1 MNKSKINDFIN
12 VWAEV
17 VGLTG
22 EENKKYIN
30 FIKTDIARRCEMY
43 EKEVPSISTKDDACT
58 AYIIK
63 PVNNQYS
70 FEDFL
75 LNRLM
80 LGLREVSFIGALE
93 GNGGEYIAENKL
105 LNVNT
110 SAITSLANNKA
121 ARHVGLQGK
130 SVQIVQKTIE
140 HELGHCYKSLFN
152 DGFKAPLGNGREQ
165 DEMYKK
171 LIEALSK
178 FENGKY
184 ASQIKSLKE
193 FDLEE
198 HSSVVKTGVND
209 SRASYSYDSRFE
221 WIDELLNET
230 EALELTKSNDVHDT
244 WPLQDENGRDS
255 SSGNY
260 VNVYNYLSGYRPFTG
275 YGPIF
280 KALLGKEN
288 TFRAE
293 YISSRDIFKQFDQ
306 EYSDIVQDVWGLD
319 PQKYPP
325 IKCIFIDFDDLIKN
339 KDFDE
344 NIMLKLDE
352 FFAKCYERKVE
363 KAMAQ
368 SNGNL
373 SPELRE
379 KTLREIE
386 TFQSRLT
393 TNDDP
398 KKRDTLAHNV
408 IFNNIRTRVNE
419 LSIQNSQSEIMAG
432 EESQQQGDAQQNNE
446 QSEKADSPKMKF
458 VKGFIQAYDDTEEE
472 YQYEKRANDD
482 LGDIKRLQDIIE
494 TNGMNRMLTSDLEE
508 KLIGRPGDADFKV
521 QYSQKQVSAMARL
534 LKVAQLLTESRKLN
548 PEGRNYLEEFT
559 NIPDIEY
566 KLKQMREDFKDENS
580 YMYELRQRAKDN
592 RANGTIPSY
601 PPTPAEIDA
610 SDSPAPEIQQG
621 TMKQSKGISIGDV
634 KATIS
639 KGKITTQE
647 TQNVTQD
654 IKKMKEI
661 KKIQDMQ
668 KTGQA
673 LTPEQKLLLDEH
685 IRQTQQAQIQFQQR
699 QAKKNSKENGIQI
712 HC

>member
-22 EENKKYIN
+22 EENKKYRN
-30 FIKTDIARRCEMY
+30 FIKTDIARRCAMY
-43 EKEVPSISTKDDACT
+43 EQTIPNISTKDDSCN

-63 PVNNQYS
+63 PVNGQYS

-80 LGLREVSFIGALE
+80 LGLRDVSFIGALE
-93 GNGGEYIAENKL
+93 GNGGEYIAADKT

-110 SAITSLANNKA
+110 GTIDFLARDKA
-121 ARHVGLQGK
+121 RRHTGLQGK
-130 SVQIVQKTIE
+130 NVQIVQKTIE

-171 LIEALSK
+171 LIDALSK

-184 ASQIKSLKE
+184 ASQIKSLKD

-198 HSSVVKTGVND
+198 YSSVIKTGISD
-209 SRASYSYDSRFE
+209 SKVTYGYDARFG

-230 EALELTKSNDVHDT
+230 EALELTNSNDVHDT

-255 SSGNY
+255 VSGNY
-260 VNVYNYLSGYRPFTG
+260 VNVYNYLSGYRSFTG
-275 YGPIF
+275 YGPIL
-280 KALLGKEN
+280 KSLLGKEN

-293 YISSRDIFKQFDQ
+293 YISSVDIFKQFDQ
-306 EYSDIVQDVWGLD
+306 EYADIVKDVWGLD

-325 IKCIFIDFDDLIKN
+325 MKCIFMDFDDLLNN
-339 KDFDE
+339 KPFDE

-363 KAMAQ
+363 KVMAQ
-368 SNGNL
+368 GNGNL

-379 KTLREIE
+379 STLREIE

-393 TNDDP
+393 TNDNP
-398 KKRDTLAHNV
+398 NKREALNHNV
-408 IFNNIRTRVNE
+408 IFSNLRTKINE
-419 LSIQNSQSEIMAG
+419 LSIQNSQPEFTENDKPQKQ
-432 EESQQQGDAQQNNE
+432 EESQQDNH
-446 QSEKADSPKMKF
+446 QSRKTDSPKMKF

-482 LGDIKRLQDIIE
+482 VMDIKRLQEIIE
-494 TNGMNRMLTSDLEE
+494 TNGMNRMLTVDLDG
-508 KLIGRPGDADFKV
+508 KWIGRPSDEDFKV
-521 QYSQKQVSAMARL
+521 QYSQKQVSAMVRL
-534 LKVAQLLTESRKLN
+534 LKVAQLLTESTKLN

-566 KLKQMREDFKDENS
+566 KLKQMQADFKDENS
-580 YMYELRQRAKDN
+580 YMYDLRQRARNN
-592 RANGTIPSY
+592 RANGNIPSY
-601 PPTPAEIDA
+601 PPTPAEIYATDN
-610 SDSPAPEIQQG
+610 PTPEIQQD
-621 TMKQSKGISIGDV
+621 TMEQSKNISINNV
-634 KATIS
+634 KSSIS
-639 KGKITTQE
+639 KGKVTTQE
-647 TQNVTQD
+647 TQSATQD
-654 IKKMKEI
+654 MKKLMEI
-661 KKIQDMQ
+661 KRLQIMQ
-668 KTGQA
+668 RTGQT
-673 LTPEQKLLLDEH
+673 LTPEQKQLLDEH
-685 IRQTQQAQIQFQQR
+685 IRQTNEAQVRFRNQQDQ
-699 QAKKNSKENGIQI
+699 KKSKGLSL
-712 HC
+712 

>member
-1 MNKSKINDFIN
+1 MNKGKINDFIN

-22 EENKKYIN
+22 EENKKYRN
-30 FIKTDIARRCEMY
+30 FIKTDIARRCAMY
-43 EKEVPSISTKDDACT
+43 EQAIPTISTKDDSCN

-63 PVNNQYS
+63 PVNGQYS

-80 LGLREVSFIGALE
+80 LGLRDVSFIGALE
-93 GNGGEYIAENKL
+93 GNGGEYIAADKT

-110 SAITSLANNKA
+110 ETIDSLARDKA
-121 ARHVGLQGK
+121 KRHTGLQGK
-130 SVQIVQKTIE
+130 NVQIVQKTIE

-171 LIEALSK
+171 LIDALSK

-184 ASQIKSLKE
+184 ASQIKSLKD

-198 HSSVVKTGVND
+198 YSSVIKTGVSD
-209 SRASYSYDSRFE
+209 SKVTYDYDARFG

-230 EALELTKSNDVHDT
+230 EALELTNSNDIHDT
-244 WPLQDENGRDS
+244 WPLQDENGRDLV
-255 SSGNY
+255 SGNY
-260 VNVYNYLSGYRPFTG
+260 VNVYNYLSGYRSFTG
-275 YGPIF
+275 YGPIL
-280 KALLGKEN
+280 KSLLGKEN

-293 YISSRDIFKQFDQ
+293 YISSVDVFKQFDQ
-306 EYSDIVQDVWGLD
+306 EYADIVQDVWGLD

-325 IKCIFIDFDDLIKN
+325 MKCIFMDFDDLLNN
-339 KDFDE
+339 KPFDE

-363 KAMAQ
+363 KVMAQ
-368 SNGNL
+368 GNGNL

-379 KTLREIE
+379 QTLREIE

-398 KKRDTLAHNV
+398 NKRDALAHNV
-408 IFNNIRTRVNE
+408 IFNNLKTRINE
-419 LSIQNSQSEIMAG
+419 LSIQNSQPKITEDDK
-432 EESQQQGDAQQNNE
+432 SQQQEEAQQDNY
-446 QSEKADSPKMKF
+446 QSGRTNSPKMKF

-482 LGDIKRLQDIIE
+482 VMDIKRLQEIIE
-494 TNGMNRMLTSDLEE
+494 TNGMNRMLTVDLDG
-508 KLIGRPGDADFKV
+508 KWIGRLGDEDFKV

-566 KLKQMREDFKDENS
+566 KLKQMKADFKDENS
-580 YMYELRQRAKDN
+580 YMYDLRQRARNN
-592 RANGTIPSY
+592 RANGNTPSY
-601 PPTPAEIDA
+601 PPTPAEINA
-610 SDSPAPEIQQG
+610 SDSLTPEIQQD
-621 TMKQSKGISIGDV
+621 TIEQSKGISISNV
-634 KATIS
+634 KSSIS
-639 KGKITTQE
+639 KEKVTTQE
-647 TQNVTQD
+647 IQSATQD
-654 IKKMKEI
+654 IKKLMEI
-661 KKIQDMQ
+661 KRLQIIQR
-668 KTGQA
+668 TGQT
-673 LTPEQKLLLDEH
+673 LTPEQKQLLDEH
-685 IRQTQQAQIQFQQR
+685 IRQTNEAQVRFRNQQNQ
-699 QAKKNSKENGIQI
+699 KKSNGLSL
-712 HC
+712 

>member
-1 MNKSKINDFIN
+1 MNKGKINDFIN

-22 EENKKYIN
+22 EENKKYRN
-30 FIKTDIARRCEMY
+30 FIKTDIARRCVMY
-43 EKEVPSISTKDDACT
+43 EQAIPTISTKDDSCN

-63 PVNNQYS
+63 PVNGQYS

-80 LGLREVSFIGALE
+80 LGLRDVSFIGALE
-93 GNGGEYIAENKL
+93 GNGGEYIAADKT

-110 SAITSLANNKA
+110 ETIDSLARDKA
-121 ARHVGLQGK
+121 KRHTGLQGK
-130 SVQIVQKTIE
+130 NVQIVQKTIE

-171 LIEALSK
+171 LIDALSK

-184 ASQIKSLKE
+184 ASQIKSLKD

-198 HSSVVKTGVND
+198 YSSVIKTGVSD
-209 SRASYSYDSRFE
+209 SKVTYDYDTRFG

-230 EALELTKSNDVHDT
+230 EALELTNSNDIHDT

-255 SSGNY
+255 VSGNY
-260 VNVYNYLSGYRPFTG
+260 VNVYNYLSGYRSFTG
-275 YGPIF
+275 YGPIL
-280 KALLGKEN
+280 KSLLGKEN

-293 YISSRDIFKQFDQ
+293 YISSVDVFKQFDQ
-306 EYSDIVQDVWGLD
+306 EYADIVQDVWGLD
-319 PQKYPP
+319 PKKYPP
-325 IKCIFIDFDDLIKN
+325 MKCIFMDFDDLLNN
-339 KDFDE
+339 KPFDE

-363 KAMAQ
+363 KVMAQ
-368 SNGNL
+368 GNGNL
-373 SPELRE
+373 SPDLRE
-379 KTLREIE
+379 QTLREIE
-386 TFQSRLT
+386 TFQARLT

-398 KKRDTLAHNV
+398 NKRDALAHNV
-408 IFNNIRTRVNE
+408 IFNNLKTRINE
-419 LSIQNSQSEIMAG
+419 LSIQNSQPKITEDDKSQKQ
-432 EESQQQGDAQQNNE
+432 EEAQQDNY
-446 QSEKADSPKMKF
+446 QSGRTDSPKMKF

-482 LGDIKRLQDIIE
+482 VMDIKRLQEIIE
-494 TNGMNRMLTSDLEE
+494 TNGMNRMLTVDLDG
-508 KLIGRPGDADFKV
+508 KWIGRLGDEDFKV

-566 KLKQMREDFKDENS
+566 KLKQMKADFKDENS
-580 YMYELRQRAKDN
+580 YMYDLRQRARNN
-592 RANGTIPSY
+592 RANGNTPSY
-601 PPTPAEIDA
+601 PPTPAEINA
-610 SDSPAPEIQQG
+610 SDSLTPEIQQD
-621 TMKQSKGISIGDV
+621 TIEQSKGISISNV
-634 KATIS
+634 KSSIS
-639 KGKITTQE
+639 KGKVTTQE
-647 TQNVTQD
+647 TQSATQD
-654 IKKMKEI
+654 IKKLMEI
-661 KKIQDMQ
+661 KRLQIIQR
-668 KTGQA
+668 TGQT
-673 LTPEQKLLLDEH
+673 LTPEQKQLLDEH
-685 IRQTQQAQIQFQQR
+685 IRQTNEAQVRFRNQQNQ
-699 QAKKNSKENGIQI
+699 KKSNGLSL
-712 HC
+712 

>member
-1 MNKSKINDFIN
+1 MNKEKINDFVN

-22 EENKKYIN
+22 EENKKYRN
-30 FIKTDIARRCEMY
+30 FIKTDIARRCAMY
-43 EKEVPSISTKDDACT
+43 EQTIPTISTKDDSCN

-63 PVNNQYS
+63 PVNEQYS

-80 LGLREVSFIGALE
+80 LGLRDVSFIGALE
-93 GNGGEYIAENKL
+93 GNGGEYIAADKN

-110 SAITSLANNKA
+110 STLDSLARDKA
-121 ARHVGLQGK
+121 KRHTGLQGK
-130 SVQIVQKTIE
+130 NVQIVQKTIE

-171 LIEALSK
+171 LIDALSK

-184 ASQIKSLKE
+184 ASQIKSLKD
-193 FDLEE
+193 FDLQEY
-198 HSSVVKTGVND
+198 SSVIKTGVSD
-209 SRASYSYDSRFE
+209 SKVTYDYDARFG

-230 EALELTKSNDVHDT
+230 EALELTNSNDVHAI

-260 VNVYNYLSGYRPFTG
+260 VNVYNYLSGYRSFTG
-275 YGPIF
+275 YGSIL
-280 KALLGKEN
+280 KSLLGKEN

-293 YISSRDIFKQFDQ
+293 YISSVDIFKQFDQ
-306 EYSDIVQDVWGLD
+306 EYADIVKDVWGLD

-325 IKCIFIDFDDLIKN
+325 MKCIFMDFDDLLNN
-339 KDFDE
+339 KPFDE

-363 KAMAQ
+363 KVMAQ
-368 SNGNL
+368 GNGNL

-379 KTLREIE
+379 STLREIE

-398 KKRDTLAHNV
+398 NKRGALEHNV
-408 IFNNIRTRVNE
+408 IFSNLRTKINE
-419 LSIQNSQSEIMAG
+419 LSIQNSQPEFA
-432 EESQQQGDAQQNNE
+432 ENDKPQQQEEAQQDNH
-446 QSEKADSPKMKF
+446 QSGKTDSPKMKF

-482 LGDIKRLQDIIE
+482 VMDIKRLQEIIE
-494 TNGMNRMLTSDLEE
+494 TNGMNRMLTVDLDG
-508 KLIGRPGDADFKV
+508 KWIGRPSDEDFKV
-521 QYSQKQVSAMARL
+521 QYSQKQVSAMVRL
-534 LKVAQLLTESRKLN
+534 LKVAQLLTESTKLN

-566 KLKQMREDFKDENS
+566 KLKQMQADLKDENS
-580 YMYELRQRAKDN
+580 YMYDLRQRARNN
-592 RANGTIPSY
+592 RANENIPSY

-610 SDSPAPEIQQG
+610 SDNPIPEIQQD
-621 TMKQSKGISIGDV
+621 TMEQSKNISISNV
-634 KATIS
+634 KSSIS
-639 KGKITTQE
+639 KGKVTTQE
-647 TQNVTQD
+647 TQSATQD
-654 IKKMKEI
+654 MKKLMEI
-661 KKIQDMQ
+661 KRLQIMQ
-668 KTGQA
+668 RTGQT
-673 LTPEQKLLLDEH
+673 LTPEQKQLLDEH
-685 IRQTQQAQIQFQQR
+685 IRQTNEAQVRFRNQQDQ
-699 QAKKNSKENGIQI
+699 KKSKGLSL
-712 HC
+712 

>member
-1 MNKSKINDFIN
+1 MNKGKINDFIN

-22 EENKKYIN
+22 EENKKYRN
-30 FIKTDIARRCEMY
+30 FIKTDIARRCAMY
-43 EKEVPSISTKDDACT
+43 EQAISTISTKDDSCN

-63 PVNNQYS
+63 PVNGQYS

-80 LGLREVSFIGALE
+80 LGLRDVRFIGALE
-93 GNGGEYIAENKL
+93 GNGGEYIAADKT

-110 SAITSLANNKA
+110 ETIDSLARDKA
-121 ARHVGLQGK
+121 KRHTGLQGK
-130 SVQIVQKTIE
+130 NVQIVQKTIE

-171 LIEALSK
+171 LIDALSK

-184 ASQIKSLKE
+184 ASQIKSLKD

-198 HSSVVKTGVND
+198 YSSVIKTGVSD
-209 SRASYSYDSRFE
+209 SKVTYDYDARFG

-230 EALELTKSNDVHDT
+230 EALELTNSNDIHDT
-244 WPLQDENGRDS
+244 WPLQDENGRDLV
-255 SSGNY
+255 SGNY
-260 VNVYNYLSGYRPFTG
+260 VNVYNYLSGYRSFTG
-275 YGPIF
+275 YGPIL
-280 KALLGKEN
+280 KSLLGKEN

-293 YISSRDIFKQFDQ
+293 YISSVDVFKQFDQ
-306 EYSDIVQDVWGLD
+306 EYADIVQDVWGLD

-325 IKCIFIDFDDLIKN
+325 MKCIFMDFDDLLNN
-339 KDFDE
+339 KPFDE

-363 KAMAQ
+363 KVMAQ
-368 SNGNL
+368 GNGNL

-379 KTLREIE
+379 QTLREIE

-398 KKRDTLAHNV
+398 NKRDALAHNV
-408 IFNNIRTRVNE
+408 IFNNLKTRINE
-419 LSIQNSQSEIMAG
+419 LSIQNSQPKITEDDK
-432 EESQQQGDAQQNNE
+432 SQQQEEAQQDNY
-446 QSEKADSPKMKF
+446 QSGRTNSPKMKF

-482 LGDIKRLQDIIE
+482 VMDIKRLQEIIE
-494 TNGMNRMLTSDLEE
+494 TNGMNRMLTVDLDG
-508 KLIGRPGDADFKV
+508 KWIGRLGDEDFKV

-566 KLKQMREDFKDENS
+566 KLKQMKADFKDENS
-580 YMYELRQRAKDN
+580 YMYDLRQRARNN
-592 RANGTIPSY
+592 RANGNTPSY
-601 PPTPAEIDA
+601 PPTPAEINA
-610 SDSPAPEIQQG
+610 SDSLTPEIQQD
-621 TMKQSKGISIGDV
+621 TIEQSKGISISNV
-634 KATIS
+634 KSSIS
-639 KGKITTQE
+639 KGKVTTQE
-647 TQNVTQD
+647 TQSATQD
-654 IKKMKEI
+654 IKKLMEI
-661 KKIQDMQ
+661 KRLQIIQR
-668 KTGQA
+668 TGQT
-673 LTPEQKLLLDEH
+673 LTPEQKQLLDEH
-685 IRQTQQAQIQFQQR
+685 IRQTNEAQVRFRNQQNQ
-699 QAKKNSKENGIQI
+699 KKSNGLSL
-712 HC
+712 

>member
-22 EENKKYIN
+22 DENKKYRN

-43 EKEVPSISTKDDACT
+43 EQTIPTISTKDDSCN

-63 PVNNQYS
+63 PVNGEYS

-80 LGLREVSFIGALE
+80 LGFREVSFTGALE
-93 GNGGEYIAENKL
+93 GNGGEYIAADKT
-105 LNVNT
+105 LNVNAGT
-110 SAITSLANNKA
+110 IESLAKDKA
-121 ARHVGLQGK
+121 KRHTGLQGK
-130 SVQIVQKTIE
+130 NVQIVQKTIE

-171 LIEALSK
+171 LIDALSK

-184 ASQIKSLKE
+184 ASQIKSIKD

-198 HSSVVKTGVND
+198 YSSVIKTGVND
-209 SRASYSYDSRFE
+209 SRVTYSYDSRMS
-221 WIDELLNET
+221 WVDELLNET
-230 EALELTKSNDVHDT
+230 EALELTNSNDVHEI

-255 SSGNY
+255 ASGNY
-260 VNVYNYLSGYRPFTG
+260 VNVYNYLSGYRSFTG
-275 YGPIF
+275 YGQIL
-280 KALLGKEN
+280 KSLLGKEN

-293 YISSRDIFKQFDQ
+293 YISSVDIFKQFDQ
-306 EYSDIVQDVWGLD
+306 EYADIVQDVWGLD

-325 IKCIFIDFDDLIKN
+325 MKCIFMDFDDLLNN
-339 KDFDE
+339 KHFDE

-363 KAMAQ
+363 KVMAQ
-368 SNGNL
+368 SNGTL
-373 SPELRE
+373 SPELKE
-379 KTLREIE
+379 ATLKEIE

-398 KKRDTLAHNV
+398 NKRESLAHNV
-408 IFNNIRTRVNE
+408 IFNNLRTRINE
-419 LSIQNSQSEIMAG
+419 LSIQNNQPEIV
-432 EESQQQGDAQQNNE
+432 EDDKSQQQEEVVQQDNQ
-446 QSEKADSPKMKF
+446 QSGKTDSQKMKF
-458 VKGFIQAYDDTEEE
+458 IKGFIQAYDDTEEE

-482 LGDIKRLQDIIE
+482 VMDIKRLQEIIE
-494 TNGMNRMLTSDLEE
+494 TNGMNRMLTVDLDG
-508 KLIGRPGDADFKV
+508 KWIGRPDEEDFKV

-534 LKVAQLLTESRKLN
+534 LKVAQLLTESKKLN
-548 PEGRNYLEEFT
+548 PDGRNYLEEFT

-566 KLKQMREDFKDENS
+566 KLKQMKADFKDENS

-592 RANGTIPSY
+592 RVNGTIPSY
-601 PPTPAEIDA
+601 PPTPAEIEA
-610 SDSPAPEIQQG
+610 SDSPAQEIKQDG
-621 TMKQSKGISIGDV
+621 MEQSKGISIGNV
-634 KATIS
+634 KSSIS
-639 KGKITTQE
+639 KSKVTTQE
-647 TQNVTQD
+647 TQNAMQD
-654 IKKMKEI
+654 MKKLMEI
-661 KKIQDMQ
+661 KRLQIMQ
-668 KTGQA
+668 RTGQT
-673 LTPEQKLLLDEH
+673 LTPEQKQLLDEH
-685 IRQTQQAQIQFQQR
+685 IRQTNEAQVRFKSQQDQ
-699 QAKKNSKENGIQI
+699 KKSKGLSL
-712 HC
+712 

>member
-22 EENKKYIN
+22 EENKKYRN

-43 EKEVPSISTKDDACT
+43 EQTIPTISTKDDSCN

-63 PVNNQYS
+63 PVNGQYS

-80 LGLREVSFIGALE
+80 LGLREVSFRGALE
-93 GNGGEYIAENKL
+93 GNGGEYVAHDKS
-105 LNVNT
+105 LNINEGELD
-110 SAITSLANNKA
+110 SLAKEKA
-121 ARHVGLQGK
+121 TRHKGLQGK
-130 SVQIVQKTIE
+130 NVQIIQKTIE
-140 HELGHCYKSLFN
+140 HELGHCYKSLFTN
-152 DGFKAPLGNGREQ
+152 GFKAPLGKGREQ

-171 LIEALSK
+171 LIVALSK
-178 FENGKY
+178 FESGKY
-184 ASQIKSLKE
+184 ASQIKSLKD
-193 FDLEE
+193 FDLE
-198 HSSVVKTGVND
+198 SDSDVIKTGVGD
-209 SRASYSYDSRFE
+209 SRASYSGDSRFT
-221 WIDELLNET
+221 WIDEVLNET
-230 EALELTKSNDVHDT
+230 EALELTNSNDVHEI
-244 WPLQDENGRDS
+244 WHLQDENGRDS

-275 YGPIF
+275 YGPIL
-280 KALLGKEN
+280 KSLLGKEN

-293 YISSRDIFKQFDQ
+293 YISSVDIFKQFDQ
-306 EYSDIVQDVWGLD
+306 EYADIVQDVWGLD

-325 IKCIFIDFDDLIKN
+325 MKCIFMDFDDIRSRKH
-339 KDFDE
+339 FDE

-363 KAMAQ
+363 KIMAQ
-368 SNGNL
+368 GNL

-379 KTLREIE
+379 STLKEIE

-398 KKRDTLAHNV
+398 NKRDALAHNV
-408 IFNNIRTRVNE
+408 IFNNIITRINE
-419 LSIQNSQSEIMAG
+419 ISIQNSQPDIIVDNK
-432 EESQQQGDAQQNNE
+432 SQQQGVAQQDNQ
-446 QSEKADSPKMKF
+446 QSGKTDSPKMKF

-482 LGDIKRLQDIIE
+482 LMDIKRLQEIIE
-494 TNGMNRMLTSDLEE
+494 TNGMNRMLTVDLDG
-508 KLIGRPGDADFKV
+508 KWIGRPGDEDFKV

-534 LKVAQLLTESRKLN
+534 LKVAQLLTESKKLN
-548 PEGRNYLEEFT
+548 PDGRNYLEEFT

-566 KLKQMREDFKDENS
+566 KLKQMKDDFKDENS
-580 YMYELRQRAKDN
+580 YMYDLRQRARDN

-601 PPTPAEIDA
+601 PPTLAEIDA
-610 SDSPAPEIQQG
+610 SDSPAPEIQQD
-621 TMKQSKGISIGDV
+621 TMEQSTGISIGDV
-634 KATIS
+634 KTSVS
-639 KGKITTQE
+639 KGKVTTQE
-647 TQNVTQD
+647 TQNATQD
-654 IKKMKEI
+654 MKKLMEI
-661 KKIQDMQ
+661 KRLQVMQ
-668 KTGQA
+668 RTGQA

-685 IRQTQQAQIQFQQR
+685 IRQTQQAQIQFQQG
-699 QAKKNSKENGIQI
+699 QDNKKRKDNGLVM
-712 HC
+712 

>member
-1 MNKSKINDFIN
+1 MNKEKINDFVN

-22 EENKKYIN
+22 EENKKYRN
-30 FIKTDIARRCEMY
+30 FIKTDIARRCAMY
-43 EKEVPSISTKDDACT
+43 EQTIPTISTKDDSCN

-63 PVNNQYS
+63 PVNEQYS

-80 LGLREVSFIGALE
+80 LGLRDVSFIGALE
-93 GNGGEYIAENKL
+93 GNGGEYIAADKN

-110 SAITSLANNKA
+110 STLDSLARDKA
-121 ARHVGLQGK
+121 KRHTGLQGK
-130 SVQIVQKTIE
+130 NVQIVQKTIE

-171 LIEALSK
+171 LIDALSK

-184 ASQIKSLKE
+184 ASQIKSLKD
-193 FDLEE
+193 FDLQEY
-198 HSSVVKTGVND
+198 SSVIKTGVSD
-209 SRASYSYDSRFE
+209 SKVTYDYDARFG

-230 EALELTKSNDVHDT
+230 EALELTNSNDVHAI

-260 VNVYNYLSGYRPFTG
+260 VNVYNYLSGYRSFTG
-275 YGPIF
+275 YGSIL
-280 KALLGKEN
+280 KSLLGKEN

-293 YISSRDIFKQFDQ
+293 YISSVDIFKQFDQ
-306 EYSDIVQDVWGLD
+306 EYADIVKDVWGLD

-325 IKCIFIDFDDLIKN
+325 MKCIFMDFDDLLNN
-339 KDFDE
+339 KPFDE

-363 KAMAQ
+363 KVMAQ
-368 SNGNL
+368 GNGNL

-379 KTLREIE
+379 STLREIE

-398 KKRDTLAHNV
+398 NKRGALEHNV
-408 IFNNIRTRVNE
+408 IFSNLRTKINE
-419 LSIQNSQSEIMAG
+419 LSIQNSQPEFA
-432 EESQQQGDAQQNNE
+432 ENDKPQQQEEAQQDNH
-446 QSEKADSPKMKF
+446 QSGKTDSPKMKF

-482 LGDIKRLQDIIE
+482 VMDIKRLQEIIE
-494 TNGMNRMLTSDLEE
+494 TNGMNRMLTVDLDG
-508 KLIGRPGDADFKV
+508 KWIGRPSDEDFKV
-521 QYSQKQVSAMARL
+521 QYSQKQVSAMVRL
-534 LKVAQLLTESRKLN
+534 LKVAQLLTESTKLN

-566 KLKQMREDFKDENS
+566 KLKQMQADLKDENS
-580 YMYELRQRAKDN
+580 YMYDLRQRARNN
-592 RANGTIPSY
+592 RANENIPSY
-601 PPTPAEIDA
+601 PPTSAEIDA
-610 SDSPAPEIQQG
+610 SDNPTPEIQQD
-621 TMKQSKGISIGDV
+621 TMEQSKNISISNV
-634 KATIS
+634 KSSIS
-639 KGKITTQE
+639 KGKVTTQE
-647 TQNVTQD
+647 TQSATQD
-654 IKKMKEI
+654 MKKLMEI
-661 KKIQDMQ
+661 KRLQIMQ
-668 KTGQA
+668 RTGQT
-673 LTPEQKLLLDEH
+673 LTPEQKQLLDEH
-685 IRQTQQAQIQFQQR
+685 IRQTNEAQVRFRNQQDQ
-699 QAKKNSKENGIQI
+699 KKSKGLSL
-712 HC
+712 

>member
-1 MNKSKINDFIN
+1 MNKGKINDFIN

-22 EENKKYIN
+22 EENKKYRN
-30 FIKTDIARRCEMY
+30 FIKTDIARRCAMY
-43 EKEVPSISTKDDACT
+43 EQAIPTISTKDDSCN

-63 PVNNQYS
+63 PVNGQYS

-80 LGLREVSFIGALE
+80 LGLRDVSFIGALE
-93 GNGGEYIAENKL
+93 GNGGEYIAADKT

-110 SAITSLANNKA
+110 ETIDSLARDKA
-121 ARHVGLQGK
+121 KRHTGLQGK
-130 SVQIVQKTIE
+130 NVQIVQKTIE

-171 LIEALSK
+171 LIDALSK

-184 ASQIKSLKE
+184 ASQIKSLKD

-198 HSSVVKTGVND
+198 YSSVIKTGVSD
-209 SRASYSYDSRFE
+209 SKVTYDYDARFG

-230 EALELTKSNDVHDT
+230 EALELTNSNDIHDT
-244 WPLQDENGRDS
+244 WPLQDENGRDLV
-255 SSGNY
+255 SGNY
-260 VNVYNYLSGYRPFTG
+260 VNVYNYLSGYRSFTG
-275 YGPIF
+275 YGPIL
-280 KALLGKEN
+280 KSLLGKEN

-293 YISSRDIFKQFDQ
+293 YISSVDVFKQFDQ
-306 EYSDIVQDVWGLD
+306 EYADIVQDVWGLD

-325 IKCIFIDFDDLIKN
+325 MKCIFMDFDDLLNN
-339 KDFDE
+339 KPFDE

-363 KAMAQ
+363 KVMAQ
-368 SNGNL
+368 GNGNL

-379 KTLREIE
+379 QTLREIE

-398 KKRDTLAHNV
+398 NKRDALAHNV
-408 IFNNIRTRVNE
+408 IFNNLKTRINE
-419 LSIQNSQSEIMAG
+419 LSIQNSQPKITEDDK
-432 EESQQQGDAQQNNE
+432 SQQQEEAQQDNY
-446 QSEKADSPKMKF
+446 QSGRTNSPKMKF

-482 LGDIKRLQDIIE
+482 VMDIKRLQEIIE
-494 TNGMNRMLTSDLEE
+494 TNGMNRMLTVDLDG
-508 KLIGRPGDADFKV
+508 KWIGRLGDEDFKV

-566 KLKQMREDFKDENS
+566 KLKQMKADFKDENS
-580 YMYELRQRAKDN
+580 YMYNLRQRARNN
-592 RANGTIPSY
+592 RANGNTPSY
-601 PPTPAEIDA
+601 PPTPAEINA
-610 SDSPAPEIQQG
+610 SDSLTPEIQQD
-621 TMKQSKGISIGDV
+621 TIEQSKGISISNV
-634 KATIS
+634 KSSIS
-639 KGKITTQE
+639 KGKVTTQE
-647 TQNVTQD
+647 IQSATQD
-654 IKKMKEI
+654 IKKLMEI
-661 KKIQDMQ
+661 KRLQIIQR
-668 KTGQA
+668 TGQT
-673 LTPEQKLLLDEH
+673 LTPEQKQLLDEH
-685 IRQTQQAQIQFQQR
+685 IRQTNEAQVRFRNQQNQ
-699 QAKKNSKENGIQI
+699 KKSNGLSL
-712 HC
+712 

>member
-22 EENKKYIN
+22 EENKKYRN
-30 FIKTDIARRCEMY
+30 FIKTDIARRCAMY
-43 EKEVPSISTKDDACT
+43 EQTIPNISTKDDSCN

-63 PVNNQYS
+63 PVNGQYS

-80 LGLREVSFIGALE
+80 LGLRDVSFIGALE
-93 GNGGEYIAENKL
+93 GNGGEYIVADKT

-110 SAITSLANNKA
+110 GTIDLLARDKA
-121 ARHVGLQGK
+121 KRHTGLQGK
-130 SVQIVQKTIE
+130 NVQIVQKTIE

-171 LIEALSK
+171 LIDALSK

-184 ASQIKSLKE
+184 ASQIKSLKD

-198 HSSVVKTGVND
+198 YSSVIKTGVSD
-209 SRASYSYDSRFE
+209 SKVTYGYDARFG

-230 EALELTKSNDVHDT
+230 EALELTNSNDVHDT

-255 SSGNY
+255 ASGNY
-260 VNVYNYLSGYRPFTG
+260 VNVYNYLSGYRSFTG
-275 YGPIF
+275 YGPIL
-280 KALLGKEN
+280 KSLLGKEN

-293 YISSRDIFKQFDQ
+293 YISSVDIFKQFDQ
-306 EYSDIVQDVWGLD
+306 EYADIVKDVWGLD

-325 IKCIFIDFDDLIKN
+325 MKCIFMDFDDLLNN
-339 KDFDE
+339 KPFDE

-363 KAMAQ
+363 KVMAQ
-368 SNGNL
+368 GNGNL

-379 KTLREIE
+379 STLREIE

-393 TNDDP
+393 TNDNPD
-398 KKRDTLAHNV
+398 KREALKHNV
-408 IFNNIRTRVNE
+408 IFSNLRTKINE
-419 LSIQNSQSEIMAG
+419 LSIQNSQPEFTENDKPQKQ
-432 EESQQQGDAQQNNE
+432 EESQQDNH
-446 QSEKADSPKMKF
+446 QSRKTDRPKMKF

-482 LGDIKRLQDIIE
+482 VMDIKRLQEIIE
-494 TNGMNRMLTSDLEE
+494 TNGMNRMLTVDLDG
-508 KLIGRPGDADFKV
+508 KWIGRPSDEDFKV
-521 QYSQKQVSAMARL
+521 QYSQKQVSAMVRL
-534 LKVAQLLTESRKLN
+534 LKVAQLLTESTKLN

-566 KLKQMREDFKDENS
+566 KLKQMQADFKDENS
-580 YMYELRQRAKDN
+580 YMYDLRQRARNN
-592 RANGTIPSY
+592 RANGNIPSY
-601 PPTPAEIDA
+601 PPTPAEIYATDN
-610 SDSPAPEIQQG
+610 PTPEIQQD
-621 TMKQSKGISIGDV
+621 TMEQSKNISINNV
-634 KATIS
+634 KSSIS
-639 KGKITTQE
+639 KGKVTTQE
-647 TQNVTQD
+647 TQSATQD
-654 IKKMKEI
+654 MKKLMEI
-661 KKIQDMQ
+661 KRLQIMQ
-668 KTGQA
+668 RTGQT
-673 LTPEQKLLLDEH
+673 LTPEQKQLLDEH
-685 IRQTQQAQIQFQQR
+685 IRQTNEAQVRFRNQQDQ
-699 QAKKNSKENGIQI
+699 KKSKGLSL
-712 HC
+712 

>member
-1 MNKSKINDFIN
+1 MNKGKINDFIN

-22 EENKKYIN
+22 EENKKYRN
-30 FIKTDIARRCEMY
+30 FIKTDIARRCAMY
-43 EKEVPSISTKDDACT
+43 EQAIPTISTKDDSCN

-63 PVNNQYS
+63 PVNGQYS

-80 LGLREVSFIGALE
+80 LGLRDVSFIGALE
-93 GNGGEYIAENKL
+93 GNGGEYIAADKT

-110 SAITSLANNKA
+110 ETIDSLARNKA
-121 ARHVGLQGK
+121 KRHTGLQGK
-130 SVQIVQKTIE
+130 NVQIVQKTIE

-171 LIEALSK
+171 LIDALSK

-184 ASQIKSLKE
+184 ASQIKSLKD

-198 HSSVVKTGVND
+198 YSSVIKTGVSD
-209 SRASYSYDSRFE
+209 SKVTYDYDARFG

-230 EALELTKSNDVHDT
+230 EALELTNSNDIHDT
-244 WPLQDENGRDS
+244 WPLQDENGRDLV
-255 SSGNY
+255 SGNY
-260 VNVYNYLSGYRPFTG
+260 VNVYNYLSGYRSFTG
-275 YGPIF
+275 YGPIL
-280 KALLGKEN
+280 KSLLGKEN

-293 YISSRDIFKQFDQ
+293 YISSVDVFKQFDQ
-306 EYSDIVQDVWGLD
+306 EYADIVQDVWGLD

-325 IKCIFIDFDDLIKN
+325 MKCIFMDFDDLLNN
-339 KDFDE
+339 KPFDE

-363 KAMAQ
+363 KVMAQ
-368 SNGNL
+368 GNGNL

-379 KTLREIE
+379 QTLREIE

-393 TNDDP
+393 TNDDTN
-398 KKRDTLAHNV
+398 KRDALAHNV
-408 IFNNIRTRVNE
+408 IFNNLKTRINE
-419 LSIQNSQSEIMAG
+419 LSIQNSQPKITEDDK
-432 EESQQQGDAQQNNE
+432 SQQQEEAQQDNY
-446 QSEKADSPKMKF
+446 QSGRTNSPKMKF

-482 LGDIKRLQDIIE
+482 VMDIKRLQEIIE
-494 TNGMNRMLTSDLEE
+494 TNGMNRMLTVDLDG
-508 KLIGRPGDADFKV
+508 KWIGRLGDEDFKV

-566 KLKQMREDFKDENS
+566 KLKQMKADFKDENS
-580 YMYELRQRAKDN
+580 YMYNLRQRARNN
-592 RANGTIPSY
+592 RANGNTPSY
-601 PPTPAEIDA
+601 PPTPAEINA
-610 SDSPAPEIQQG
+610 SDSLTPEIQQD
-621 TMKQSKGISIGDV
+621 TIEQSKGISISNV
-634 KATIS
+634 KSSIS
-639 KGKITTQE
+639 KGKVTTQE
-647 TQNVTQD
+647 IQSATQD
-654 IKKMKEI
+654 IKKLMEI
-661 KKIQDMQ
+661 KRLQIIQR
-668 KTGQA
+668 TGQT
-673 LTPEQKLLLDEH
+673 LTPEQKQLLDEH
-685 IRQTQQAQIQFQQR
+685 IRQTNEAQVRFRNQQNQ
-699 QAKKNSKENGIQI
+699 KKSNGLSL
-712 HC
+712 

>member
-1 MNKSKINDFIN
+1 MNKGKINDFIN

-22 EENKKYIN
+22 EENKKYRN
-30 FIKTDIARRCEMY
+30 FIKTDIARRCAMY
-43 EKEVPSISTKDDACT
+43 EQAIPTISTKDDSCN

-63 PVNNQYS
+63 PVNGQYS

-80 LGLREVSFIGALE
+80 LGLRDVSFIGALE
-93 GNGGEYIAENKL
+93 GNGGEYIAADKT

-110 SAITSLANNKA
+110 ETIDSLARDKA
-121 ARHVGLQGK
+121 KRHTGLQGK
-130 SVQIVQKTIE
+130 NVQIVQKTIE

-171 LIEALSK
+171 LIDALSK

-184 ASQIKSLKE
+184 ASQIKSLKD

-198 HSSVVKTGVND
+198 YSSVIKTGVSD
-209 SRASYSYDSRFE
+209 SKVTYDYDARFG

-230 EALELTKSNDVHDT
+230 EALELTNSNDIHDT
-244 WPLQDENGRDS
+244 WPLQDENGRDLV
-255 SSGNY
+255 SGNY
-260 VNVYNYLSGYRPFTG
+260 VNVYNYLSGYRSFTG
-275 YGPIF
+275 YGPIL
-280 KALLGKEN
+280 KSLLGKEN

-293 YISSRDIFKQFDQ
+293 YISSVDVFKQFDQ
-306 EYSDIVQDVWGLD
+306 EYADIVQDVWGLD

-325 IKCIFIDFDDLIKN
+325 MKCIFMDFDDLLNN
-339 KDFDE
+339 KPFDE

-363 KAMAQ
+363 KVMAQ
-368 SNGNL
+368 GNGNL

-379 KTLREIE
+379 QTLREIE

-398 KKRDTLAHNV
+398 NKRDALAHNV
-408 IFNNIRTRVNE
+408 IFNNLKTRINE
-419 LSIQNSQSEIMAG
+419 LSIQNSQPKITEDDKSLQQ
-432 EESQQQGDAQQNNE
+432 EEAQQDNYQSGRTNN
-446 QSEKADSPKMKF
+446 PKMKF

-482 LGDIKRLQDIIE
+482 VMDIKRLQEIIE
-494 TNGMNRMLTSDLEE
+494 TNGMNRMLTVDLDG
-508 KLIGRPGDADFKV
+508 KWIGRLGDEDFKV

-566 KLKQMREDFKDENS
+566 KLKQMKADFKDENS
-580 YMYELRQRAKDN
+580 YMYDLRQRARNN
-592 RANGTIPSY
+592 RANGNTPSY
-601 PPTPAEIDA
+601 PPTPAEINA
-610 SDSPAPEIQQG
+610 SDSLTPEIQQD
-621 TMKQSKGISIGDV
+621 TIEQSKGISISNV
-634 KATIS
+634 KSSIS
-639 KGKITTQE
+639 KGKVTTQE
-647 TQNVTQD
+647 IQSATQD
-654 IKKMKEI
+654 IKKLMEI
-661 KKIQDMQ
+661 KRLQIIQR
-668 KTGQA
+668 TGQT
-673 LTPEQKLLLDEH
+673 LTPEQKQLLDEH
-685 IRQTQQAQIQFQQR
+685 IRQTNEAQVRFRNQQNQ
-699 QAKKNSKENGIQI
+699 KKSNGLSL
-712 HC
+712 